1 MIDFGDR
8 CDQFLKGF
16 LIRLYGFKNEMC
28 FSLRNC
34 VFGYFAFS
42 IF

>member
-1 MIDFGDR
+1 
-8 CDQFLKGF
+8 
-16 LIRLYGFKNEMC
+16 MC

-42 IF
+42 IFLMIELCLWIS